1 MVQSALSMGLY
12 KNLRSIHS
20 KIQSTHG
27 LSGEWAK
34 RAFDAFAASIGLFVL
49 LPFLGLVA
57 VLIRRDSP
65 GPIFYRGPR
74 VGKDGKR
81 FWILKFRTMY
91 ESAESYDGPNVTA
104 KNDPR
109 VTRFGRWLRSTKVN
123 ELPQLWNVLVG
134 EMSLVGPRPEAPD
147 VVEALPREVRDEILS
162 VRPGV
167 TSPASVLYHSE
178 EELLS
183 QADLMPGYFRNIL
196 PDKMRLDQLYI
207 RHRSFISDLDI
218 IFWTIAI
225 FVPRIARSKIP
236 EGYIF
241 AGPLSRL
248 VHRYVSWFVLD
259 LLTAMT
265 AAGVVGVL
273 WRSQHP
279 LDWGFENLA
288 ILAILIALLFGGV
301 NAIAG
306 LNRILWAQA
315 AVEDAI
321 GLIFSSAFVTALIYA
336 LNHLQET
343 HRWLPYPPLPPAMII
358 TMGLLTQFGF
368 IAMRYRLRLLTG
380 VADRWVSERPSVL
393 GVKERVLIVGEGEGC
408 QIANWL
414 LNRGMFR
421 HAFSVVGM
429 VSSDDPTKHGM
440 RIQGCMV
447 LGGIGDIPALI
458 KRHDVRMILYA
469 TPGSAAETRNI
480 VFDISED
487 LNIRLVFLDDLLTLI
502 DRQSDQLATAS
513 EYSEWLQERTGA
525 MSLYDPVTGLPNRH
539 LLQDRLRHSI
549 LYSKR
554 YNAKPAVVFIG
565 LGKHE
570 SPTGVAGQGT
580 ENELLKAAAKRLVI
594 FKRESDTL
602 GRYREHEFA
611 LILENISDL
620 PAANAIA
627 KRLVNVMSQPFKI
640 NGHVLFINADIG
652 VSLCTN
658 NEEEQSM
665 PKPYDIEM
673 CHATRAIIA
682 QPGFRWDP
690 DAGAEGLAENR

>member
-1 MVQSALSMGLY
+1 MTQNVVSLGLY
-12 KNLRSIHS
+12 RSLRSIQS
-20 KIQSTHG
+20 RLRSTHG

-34 RAFDAFAASIGLFVL
+34 RAFDAFAASVGLILL
-49 LPFLGLVA
+49 LPFLAFVS
-57 VLIRRDSP
+57 VLIRRDSQ

-74 VGKDGKR
+74 VGKDGKP

-91 ESAESYDGPNVTA
+91 ETTESYQGPKVTA
-104 KNDPR
+104 KDDPR
-109 VTRFGRWLRSTKVN
+109 ITRFGRWLRNTKVN

-134 EMSLVGPRPEAPD
+134 EMSLVGPRPETPD
-147 VVEALPREVRDEILS
+147 VVEALPREVRDEVLS

-207 RHRSFISDLDI
+207 RHRSFVSDLDI

-225 FVPRIARSKIP
+225 FVPRLARARIP

-241 AGPLSRL
+241 AGPLSRF
-248 VHRYVSWFVLD
+248 VYRYVSWFVLD
-259 LLTAMT
+259 LLTALT
-265 AAGVVGVL
+265 AAGVVGIL

-288 ILAILIALLFGGV
+288 VLAIVIAFLFSGV
-301 NAIAG
+301 NSIAG

-315 AVEDAI
+315 TVEDAI
-321 GLIFSSAFVTALIYA
+321 GLVFSSSLVTALIYF
-336 LNHLQET
+336 LNYLQET
-343 HRWLPYPPLPPAMII
+343 HRWLPFPSLPPAMII
-358 TMGLLTQFGF
+358 TLGLLTQFGF

-380 VADRWVSERPSVL
+380 IADRLVSKRPSL
-393 GVKERVLIVGEGEGC
+393 RGVKERVLIVGEGEGC

-440 RIQGCMV
+440 RIEGCVM
-447 LGGIGDIPALI
+447 LGGIGDIPTLV
-458 KRHDVRMILYA
+458 KRHDVRIILYA

-480 VFDISED
+480 VFDISEE
-487 LNIRLVFLDDLLTLI
+487 LNVRLVFLDDLLSLI
-502 DRQSDQLATAS
+502 DRQSDQPATAS
-513 EYSEWLQERTGA
+513 EYSEWLQERTDA
-525 MSLYDPVTGLPNRH
+525 MSLYDLVTGLPNRH
-539 LLQDRLRHSI
+539 LIQDRLRHSI

-565 LGKHE
+565 LEKQE
-570 SPTGVAGQGT
+570 SASAAAGQNP
-580 ENELLKAAAKRLVI
+580 ENELFRAVAKRLAI

-602 GRYREHEFA
+602 GRYRDREFA
-611 LILENISDL
+611 LILENVPDQ

-640 NGHVLFINADIG
+640 NGQVMFINADIG
-652 VSLCTN
+652 FSLCTRS
-658 NEEEQSM
+658 EEEEGS
-665 PKPYDIEM
+665 PNPFDIEM
-673 CHATRAIIA
+673 CHAARSIIA
-682 QPGFRWDP
+682 QPGFRWDS
-690 DAGAEGLAENR
+690 DASAGGHESSP

>member
-1 MVQSALSMGLY
+1 MIQNALSLGLY
-12 KNLRSIHS
+12 RSLRVIRS
-20 KIQSTHG
+20 KFEAANAR
-27 LSGEWAK
+27 LGEWAK
-34 RAFDAFAASIGLFVL
+34 RALDVFAASIGLLFLSPL
-49 LPFLGLVA
+49 LVLVA
-57 VLIRRDSP
+57 AVVRWDSP
-65 GPIFYRGPR
+65 GPVFYRGPR
-74 VGKDGKR
+74 VGRSGKP
-81 FWILKFRTMY
+81 FSILKFRTMY
-91 ESAESYDGPNVTA
+91 ESPESYRGPHVTA
-104 KNDPR
+104 KGDPR
-109 VTRFGRWLRSTKVN
+109 VTRFGRWLRSTKIN

-134 EMSLVGPRPEAPD
+134 EMSLVGPRPETPS

-178 EELLS
+178 EELLAQS
-183 QADLMPGYFRNIL
+183 NLMPGYFRNIL
-196 PDKMRLDQLYI
+196 PDKMRLDQLYV
-207 RHRSFISDLDI
+207 RHRSFISDLDV
-218 IFWTIAI
+218 IFWTVAI
-225 FVPRIARSKIP
+225 LVPRIAGGKIP

-248 VHRYVSWFVLD
+248 MRRHVSWFALD
-259 LLTAMT
+259 LLTALA
-265 AAGVVGVL
+265 AAGLVCVV

-288 ILAILIALLFGGV
+288 VLAVLIAFLFSAL

-306 LNRILWAQA
+306 LNRILWEYAT
-315 AVEDAI
+315 VEDAI
-321 GLIFSSAFVTALIYA
+321 GLVFSSGFATALIYT
-336 LNHLQET
+336 LNHLQGI
-343 HRWLPYPPLPPAMII
+343 HSYLPYPSLPPAMIL

-368 IAMRYRLRLLTG
+368 VAMRYRLRLLTG
-380 VADRWVSERPSVL
+380 LADRWVSKRPSLL

-408 QIANWL
+408 QVANWM

-440 RIQGCMV
+440 RIQGCAV

-458 KRHDVRMILYA
+458 ERHDVRVILYA

-480 VFDISED
+480 VFNISED

-513 EYSEWLQERTGA
+513 EYSEWLQERTDA
-525 MSLYDPVTGLPNRH
+525 MSLYDAVTGLPGRN

-554 YNAKPAVVFIG
+554 YKSKPAVVFVELI
-565 LGKHE
+565 KHE
-570 SPTGVAGQGT
+570 SQTGAAGEGT
-580 ENELLKAAAKRLVI
+580 ENELLKAVAKRLVI

-602 GRYREHEFA
+602 GRYREHEFG
-611 LILENISDL
+611 LILENVPDL
-620 PAANAIA
+620 PMANAIA

-640 NGHVLFINADIG
+640 NGHVLFIKADIG

-658 NEEEQSM
+658 NEEEEGM

-690 DAGAEGLAENR
+690 DAGADGLAEVR